1 MIISESLNQ
10 YKGQFESL
18 IEVNN
23 LQQNQ
28 IEELINEN
36 ININ

>member
-10 YKGQFESL
+10 YKEQFESL